1 MNNLSISP
9 HPSVLLRFFGMSA
22 KKIEM
27 SYPDYAGRVR
37 HLHSGPDGTLY
48 VGDETRNAI
57 FKVTP
62 Q

>member
-1 MNNLSISP
+1 VAKDGS
-9 HPSVLLRFFGMSA
+9 SA
-22 KKIEM
+22 KKIEL

-48 VGDETRNAI
+48 VGDEARGAI
-57 FKVTP
+57 FAVTP